1 MEERTLGLKR
11 YKVKMRAS
19 IEYVMVFDAEN
30 EEQAYDFAHE
40 FILQTDENDQTE
52 IANAFIDNAD
62 VVSIEHT
69 NEEVKDGKIRR
80 R

>member
-1 MEERTLGLKR
+1 MEVRNLGLKR
-11 YKVKMRAS
+11 YKIKLRAN

-52 IANAFIDNAD
+52 IANAFIENAE